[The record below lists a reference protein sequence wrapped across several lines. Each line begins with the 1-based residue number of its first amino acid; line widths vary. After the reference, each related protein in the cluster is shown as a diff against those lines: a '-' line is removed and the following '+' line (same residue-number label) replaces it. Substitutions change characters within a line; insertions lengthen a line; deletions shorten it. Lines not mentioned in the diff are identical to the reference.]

1 MLYNLAIRRALPG
14 DVKLLYKWSND
25 SVVRSQS
32 FNSDEI
38 SFETH
43 CKWFERKLKDEQ
55 ALIYIVEAD
64 AIPAALVRFD
74 MTEKGTVIGIAVSED
89 YRGKRLGA
97 NAIKI
102 GLKEYFI
109 RHDLTVFAS
118 IKKDNIASIKSFQK
132 AGFVFLKDEVING
145 IESKVYQIEK

>member
-25 SVVRSQS
+25 SLVRSQS
-32 FNSDEI
+32 FNSNEI

-43 CKWFERKLKDEQ
+43 CKWFEGKLKDEQ

-74 MTEKGTVIGIAVSED
+74 MTEKNTVIGIAVSED
-89 YRGKRLGA
+89 YRGKGLGTK
-97 NAIKI
+97 AIKT
-102 GLKEYFI
+102 GLKEYF
-109 RHDLTVFAS
+109 RTHDLPVMAS